1 MLSKGDMTTRS
12 GYLAALIVVC
22 CWSGFNIVSRLG
34 GKSELTPFDI
44 AALRFGVAGI
54 VMAPL
59 FIRVLR
65 DIDRSRLL
73 QYTVVAFFGSLG
85 YALAVYT
92 GFSLAPAAHAGVVV
106 NGGIPFLTALL
117 AWLLLGQRPQGR
129 SALALAIALAGIV
142 MIGLQSFTH
151 LDAGSRQW
159 LGDLCFL
166 YGALSWAIAGL
177 LMRRWQLKPVD
188 TTAMMVGLSAVV
200 YLPVY
205 LLLLPKHL
213 ADAPFDALLL
223 QGVYQGVI
231 AATLAGIF
239 YNHANHTIGPH
250 KASLML
256 ALVPGITAVA
266 AVPILGESLSTLAI
280 LGVTLVTFGA
290 VLGAAQKAS

>member
-1 MLSKGDMTTRS
+1 MRSVFLNHRS

-34 GKSELTPFDI
+34 GKSELTPYDV
-44 AALRFGVAGI
+44 AALRFGVAGLL
-54 VMAPL
+54 MLPL
-59 FIRVLR
+59 FLRVLR

-73 QYTVVAFFGSLG
+73 QYLVVAFFGSLG

-92 GFSLAPAAHAGVVV
+92 GFSLAPAAHAGVLV
-106 NGGIPFLTALL
+106 NGGIPFLTAMI
-117 AWLLLGQRPQGR
+117 AWLALGQRPQGR
-129 SALALAIALAGIV
+129 SALALSIALAGIV

-177 LMRRWQLKPVD
+177 LMRRWQLRPID
-188 TTAMMVGLSAVV
+188 TTAMMVGLSAVL

-205 LLLLPKHL
+205 ILLLPKHL
-213 ADAPFDALLL
+213 MEVPYDALLL
-223 QGVYQGVI
+223 QGFYQGVI

-266 AVPILGESLSTLAI
+266 AVPMLGESLSMLAI
-280 LGVTLVTFGA
+280 CGVTLVTFGA
-290 VLGAAQKAS
+290 VLGAIQKAP

>member
-1 MLSKGDMTTRS
+1 MNHRS

-34 GKSELTPFDI
+34 GRSELTPFDI
-44 AALRFGVAGI
+44 AALRFGVAGLL
-54 VMAPL
+54 MAPL
-59 FIRVLR
+59 FIRLLR
-65 DIDRSRLL
+65 DIDRSRLV
-73 QYTVVAFFGSLG
+73 QYSVVAFFGSLG

-92 GFSLAPAAHAGVVV
+92 GFSLAPAAHAGVLV
-106 NGGIPFLTALL
+106 NGGIPFLTALI
-117 AWLLLGQRPQGR
+117 AWLVLGQRPRGR
-129 SALALAIALAGIV
+129 SALALTIALAGIV

-151 LDAGSRQW
+151 LDARSRQW
-159 LGDLCFL
+159 IGDLCFL

-177 LMRRWQLKPVD
+177 LMRRWQLRPID

-205 LLLLPKHL
+205 VFFLPKHL
-213 ADAPFDALLL
+213 ALVPLDTLLL

-256 ALVPGITAVA
+256 ALVPGITAIA
-266 AVPILGESLSTLAI
+266 AVPVLGESLTVLAVC
-280 LGVTLVTFGA
+280 GVLLVTFGA
-290 VLGAAQKAS
+290 VLGAIQKAS